1 MPEKLIDP
9 MKAAYVEGILN
20 NIEYY
25 RRQVN
30 HFEIEEHRLNEELE
44 KERITGGVHSPGI
57 MSTEEAKYQKGTHI
71 YRNKVEYL
79 LGEIA
84 SCQQRRE
91 WFQATLNRYAQ
102 FMKRLEPDE
111 HDMVFMKYEQHHS
124 YEEIGE
130 QFFKSREAVRKTIRK
145 ALMKWE

>member
-1 MPEKLIDP
+1 MPEKMIDP

-57 MSTEEAKYQKGTHI
+57 MSTDEAKYQKGTKI
-71 YRNKVEYL
+71 YKNKVEDL
-79 LGEIA
+79 IGRIA
-84 SCQQRRE
+84 SCQQRRD
-91 WFQATLNRYAQ
+91 WFQATLDRYARV
-102 FMKRLEPDE
+102 MKKLDAEE